1 MNLILPDTNAWIKL
15 LNPGDSPVKTRF
27 READPQ
33 ALRLCAVVKA
43 ELYYGVC
50 RSPRRVQNL
59 ALLER
64 LFATYPSL
72 PFEDVAAKVYGD
84 LRAKLEAIGKPIGPH
99 DLMIA
104 AIALAASAQL
114 VTHNIREFGRVA
126 GLQYADWELPS
137 VR

>member
-1 MNLILPDTNAWIKL
+1 MTLILPDTNAWIKL
-15 LNPGDSPVKTRF
+15 LNPGDSLVKIRF

-43 ELYYGVC
+43 ELYYGAC
-50 RSPRRVQNL
+50 KSPRRAQNL

-72 PFEDVAAKVYGD
+72 PFEDAAANVYGD
-84 LRAKLEAIGKPIGPH
+84 IRAKLETAGNPIGPH

-104 AIALAASAQL
+104 AIALATSAVL
-114 VTHNIREFGRVA
+114 VTHNTREFGRIP

-137 VR
+137 A